1 MAITGKNTFNIYAS
15 CLLLLLLLFII
26 FAGQSYGRT
35 YSLTENKLCGS
46 AGSLSGKKIKLGA
59 FSITIPQGW
68 KKESG
73 GDDSSA
79 MFIKKK
85 GTSVISLSL
94 MKPTGEG
101 TTLLETVKF
110 LRHTELDSGKIS
122 ASSIKKFNTCNGA
135 SGYRFALRCSLGKD
149 DKFFEWHIY
158 LEGNDGNLCHVIF
171 STMSKKNFYRKDYA
185 RILKG
190 IKSL

>member
-1 MAITGKNTFNIYAS
+1 M
-15 CLLLLLLLFII
+15 LLLFII
-26 FAGQSYGRT
+26 FSVQSYGRT
-35 YSLTENKLCGS
+35 QSLTENKLCGS
-46 AGSLSGKKIKLGA
+46 AGSLSGKTIKLGT
-59 FSITIPQGW
+59 FSITLPRGW

-73 GDDSSA
+73 GDDSSV

-94 MKPTGEG
+94 MKTTEEG
-101 TTLLETVKF
+101 TSLLETVKF

-122 ASSIKKFNTCNGA
+122 VSSIRKFNTCNGEW
-135 SGYRFALRCSLGKD
+135 GYRFALRCSLGKD

-158 LEGNDGNLCHVIF
+158 LEGSDGNLFHIIF
-171 STMSKKNFYRKDYA
+171 STMSKKNFYRRDYA
-185 RILKG
+185 RILKS